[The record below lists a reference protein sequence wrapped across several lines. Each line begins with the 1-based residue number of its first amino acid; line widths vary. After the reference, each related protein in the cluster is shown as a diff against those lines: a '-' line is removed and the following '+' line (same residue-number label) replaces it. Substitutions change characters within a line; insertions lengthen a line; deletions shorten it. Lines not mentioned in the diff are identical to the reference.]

1 LSYVDSEADT
11 VSDGEPMS
19 PGYSPTTPVYSPP
32 TPVYSPPPP
41 SYIEADDDSGVDASL
56 PEEARID
63 SVMNRELIMEAIR
76 LLEVYTR
83 TERGRGRGRPTQR
96 VRDQQHRRLDLL
108 AESLETLR

>member
-1 LSYVDSEADT
+1 
-11 VSDGEPMS
+11 MS

-41 SYIEADDDSGVDASL
+41 SYIEADDDSGV
-56 PEEARID
+56 ARID
-63 SVMNRELIMEAIR
+63 SAVNRELIMEAIR
-76 LLEVYTR
+76 LLEVYSR

-96 VRDQQHRRLDLL
+96 VRAQQHRRLDLL